1 MQNLLVLGTVFF
13 PFAGAILTLLL
24 TRYNRLDRWLA
35 FGASLLSWGC
45 SVAVL
50 LQVFGGDV
58 QTYRLGGY
66 MPPFG
71 IVLVADRLSA
81 LFSVMATTVLMA
93 GFMYCIHCKDKCI
106 SYPAF
111 LPLFLFM
118 ETGLN
123 GTLYTGDIFTFFV
136 FMEIMVLSSVSL
148 VAISDDHLGLE
159 AAFKYL
165 FISGI
170 GTLLLLIGVSMMYA
184 SLGTLNFADMAR
196 LLTADEPPLVRG
208 AALVLTV
215 SFLLKSAVFPFHFWQ
230 PDFHTT
236 APTPVHAVLSSVVVK
251 IGIYAVIRILT
262 LLFTG
267 DALDIQPILLALGVI
282 GIFFGSFGALRTY
295 NAKRLLAYS
304 TIGQIGFILVGIG
317 WGTPLALVAAV
328 IYAVNH
334 AFVKSAMLMIMGL
347 VSSRTNPKSANF
359 SEIGGAGRTMPMV
372 IGLLWVLGGMALA
385 GIPPLNGFI
394 SKLAI
399 VQSGVEA
406 QDWWPLFLAV
416 FGGVITVTYVFRTW
430 QYVFQQNNPDLK
442 LEIKPYGDGVIA
454 PVLLISL
461 CVVLGIYA
469 RPLVGLAH
477 LTVEQLQNPQIYID
491 AVRLFTG
498 G

>member
-1 MQNLLVLGTVFF
+1 M
-13 PFAGAILTLLL
+13 
-24 TRYNRLDRWLA
+24 
-35 FGASLLSWGC
+35 
-45 SVAVL
+45 
-50 LQVFGGDV
+50 
-58 QTYRLGGY
+58 
-66 MPPFG
+66 
-71 IVLVADRLSA
+71 
-81 LFSVMATTVLMA
+81 
-93 GFMYCIHCKDKCI
+93 
-106 SYPAF
+106 
-111 LPLFLFM
+111 
-118 ETGLN
+118 
-123 GTLYTGDIFTFFV
+123 
-136 FMEIMVLSSVSL
+136 
-148 VAISDDHLGLE
+148 
-159 AAFKYL
+159 
-165 FISGI
+165 
-170 GTLLLLIGVSMMYA
+170 
-184 SLGTLNFADMAR
+184 
-196 LLTADEPPLVRG
+196 
-208 AALVLTV
+208 
-215 SFLLKSAVFPFHFWQ
+215 
-230 PDFHTT
+230 
-236 APTPVHAVLSSVVVK
+236 
-251 IGIYAVIRILT
+251 IRILT

-267 DALDIQPILLALGVI
+267 DALEIQPILLALGVI

-317 WGTPLALVAAV
+317 WGTPLALAAAV
-328 IYAVNH
+328 IYAFNH

-359 SEIGGAGRTMPMV
+359 AEIGGAGRTMPMV

-399 VQSGVEA
+399 VQSGVA
-406 QDWWPLFLAV
+406 VQDWWPLFLAV

-430 QYVFQQNNPDLK
+430 QTVFQQYNPDLK

-461 CVVLGIYA
+461 CVLLGIYA